1 MLWRPYAHEVV
12 DRLSRTKTI
21 LLACGIKT
29 VMLSLCLVDAI
40 VVAVQRYRFAVCR
53 VRARVFSSESLC
65 K

>member
-1 MLWRPYAHEVV
+1 MLWIIYAHEFV
-12 DRLSRTKTI
+12 DRVSRTKTI

-40 VVAVQRYRFAVCR
+40 VVAVQRSRCAVCR